1 MLKNGVILLVL
12 YWSTLAQVRADGKQ
26 TLLLG
31 NFTVAAAMKI
41 FEPASGGTC
50 GHRADVRSV
59 QLLEAMKWYLQ
70 RINENGG
77 LPFKIG
83 LEAFP
88 TCGGV
93 ERTARYGLE
102 LMARSSSKSTGNPET
117 IAGVVGP
124 ELSTEARILSPILG
138 SVAPE
143 DRLLQLGFSTSA
155 ADLGD
160 KKLYPNFARVIP
172 SDNVQIEVMVQTML
186 SLGWNRIAVIYED
199 TSYGN
204 DGLVQLQTRSREVG
218 ICISLSQRIHLDNGV
233 NSKDLT
239 DALDQSITDNI
250 FGVVFFGTANIANKL
265 IDAMDR
271 SVYTN
276 VPTVLLCEAVNQDFS
291 VFQKLNGEVI
301 VKSEGSVTLS
311 ASFHEIPEFKSHWKS
326 VFTNAT
332 VFSEEATA
340 NPWLRDVYDS
350 ITGCTNSPCR
360 FVSLSEQAFS
370 KAFPDPQPVHVRYAI
385 LAIHAF
391 AKLVKDLC
399 GASETLCTNITS
411 SFMPGFMIDKIQQTL
426 LIDFRTDFQWS
437 LESLRN
443 KPLITL
449 QKADIFM
456 DTPFSVFNFK
466 KTPNSFEFE
475 KVGDFTNGS
484 LTLNKTLLSPKVQS
498 AVCPVDKHCDECYSM
513 AELHEAVLFEEGE
526 VYVVGVN
533 GIYREG
539 TNGCGGIYSPGTYQI
554 VESIKFAVSKA
565 MQDDAPLSG
574 MRIGLIVLSSCNS
587 PSVIQRKIYSLV
599 HNGVLLHNGSRINVT
614 DRIIGFIGDRSS
626 TVSMAIAEV
635 LSKLRFVQISYASA
649 SPELSD
655 RVKYP
660 YFMPTVTPTD
670 PQALAMIHIIKN
682 LKADYIQMVYSTDA
696 FGIGGI
702 NKIKELAFENS
713 VCLKQALPVTE
724 VPEVIFPEIVRKLRL
739 YPRAKIVIVFL
750 TTSIIEPFFAD
761 LQYQGLK
768 KGEFVFIGPHTWA
781 KNQNIVNMKGEQIIF
796 GAITMAL
803 EIAQISTLVEA
814 IKTITPQ
821 PFYQNPWA
829 TMYLQNNFNCYFG
842 LSFDKTQERQCTT
855 DKPLNVDNL
864 ALDIQTTLAYIAT
877 KALIQG
883 ATAHHKD
890 ECGPAVKRLC
900 QSFVQKPEGLVERIK
915 ETRFDIEQNGN
926 LMNIFNS
933 NGDAQIGYRIYNIQ
947 PEIQNKQNLF
957 YKEVGRFPLE
967 GTLTLEVDKLVF
979 PEGNV
984 TSVCPDER
992 HCATCK
998 PVSGVTTTASPPQE
1012 VTGGI
1017 IALSVVFGVAVLA
1030 VIFLV
1035 VAIFCLRK
1043 AHTRDKD
1050 RIYLNPI
1057 ETDLRR
1063 ICYTNEQFNGQN
1075 IQQGPSEAGP
1085 SHLRPAVIGRS
1096 HEETPPRYH
1105 DGGDLTQ
1112 SGPFHEI

>member
-1 MLKNGVILLVL
+1 M
-12 YWSTLAQVRADGKQ
+12 VRADGKQ
-26 TLLLG
+26 TLLPG

-50 GHRADVRSV
+50 GQRADVRSV

-102 LMARSSSKSTGNPET
+102 LMARSSTKSMGNPEI

-124 ELSTEARILSPILG
+124 ELSTEARVLSPILG

-172 SDNVQIEVMVQTML
+172 SDNVQVEVMVQTML

-204 DGLVQLQTRSREVG
+204 DGLVQLQARSREVG
-218 ICISLSQRIHLDNGV
+218 ICISVSQRIHLDNGV
-233 NSKDLT
+233 DSKNLT
-239 DALDQSITDNI
+239 DALTKCSINQI
-250 FGVVFFGTANIANKL
+250 NGLVFYGTANIANKL
-265 IDAMDR
+265 FEAMHI

-276 VPTVLLCEAVNQDFS
+276 VPTVFLSETVNQDFS
-291 VFQKLNGEVI
+291 VFQNSNGDVI
-301 VKSEGSVTLS
+301 PKSEGSITLS
-311 ASFHEIPEFKSHWKS
+311 ASFLEIPELKSHWKS

-332 VFSEEATA
+332 VFSEETTT
-340 NPWLRDVYDS
+340 NPWLRDVFDS
-350 ITGCTNSPCR
+350 ITGCSNSPCH

-370 KAFPDPQPVHVRYAI
+370 KAFPDPQPVHVSYAI

-391 AKLVKDLC
+391 VKLVDDLVKDLC
-399 GASETLCTNITS
+399 GASETLCTNITT
-411 SFMPGFMIDKIQQTL
+411 SFMPGFMIDKIQRL
-426 LIDFRTDFQWS
+426 LIDFRTDFKWS

-443 KPLITL
+443 KPLISM
-449 QKADIFM
+449 QKAEIFM

-466 KTPNSFEFE
+466 KTSNSFEFE
-475 KVGDFTNGS
+475 KVGDFKNGS
-484 LTLNKTLLSPKVQS
+484 LTLNKTLLSPNVKS
-498 AVCPVDKHCDECYSM
+498 AVCPVGKHCDECYSM
-513 AELHEAVLFEEGE
+513 AELHEAILFEEGE

-533 GIYREG
+533 GIFREG
-539 TNGCGGIYSPGTYQI
+539 TNGCGEIYSTSTYQI
-554 VESIKFAVSKA
+554 VESIKFAVNKA

-587 PSVIQRKIYSLV
+587 PSVIQRKLYSLV
-599 HNGVLLHNGSRINVT
+599 QNGVLLHNGSRINVA
-614 DRIIGFIGDRSS
+614 DRIIGFIGGRAS

-660 YFMPTVTPTD
+660 YFMRTVTPTD
-670 PQALAMIHIIKN
+670 PQALAMIQVIKK

-696 FGIGGI
+696 YGIGGL
-702 NKIKELAFENS
+702 NKIKALAFENS
-713 VCLKQALPVTE
+713 VCLIQALPVTE
-724 VPEVIFPEIVRKLRL
+724 VSENPFSEIVRKLRR
-739 YPRAKIVIVFL
+739 YPTAKLVIVFL
-750 TTSIIEPFFAD
+750 GTSIIEPFLAD
-761 LQYQGLK
+761 LQFQGLK

-842 LSFDKTQERQCTT
+842 FSFDKTQPGQCPN
-855 DKPLNVDNL
+855 DKPLNVDTL
-864 ALDIQTTLAYIAT
+864 ALDYQPILAYIAT

-883 ATAHHKD
+883 ATAHHKA
-890 ECGPAVKRLC
+890 ECGAAVKRLC
-900 QSFVQKPEGLVERIK
+900 QSFLDNPEGLVKHIQ
-915 ETRFDIEQNGN
+915 ETRFDIEQNGI
-926 LMNIFNS
+926 LINIFNS

-957 YKEVGRFPLE
+957 YKEVGRFPLD

-998 PVSGVTTTASPPQE
+998 PVSGVTTTASPPKE

-1017 IALSVVFGVAVLA
+1017 IALSVVFGVAILA

-1063 ICYTNEQFNGQN
+1063 IGYTNEQFNGQN
-1075 IQQGPSEAGP
+1075 IQQGPSEAGS
-1085 SHLRPAVIGRS
+1085 SHLPPAVIGRS

-1105 DGGDLTQ
+1105 DGGNLTQ
-1112 SGPFHEI
+1112 SGPFHEIKPEEEQR